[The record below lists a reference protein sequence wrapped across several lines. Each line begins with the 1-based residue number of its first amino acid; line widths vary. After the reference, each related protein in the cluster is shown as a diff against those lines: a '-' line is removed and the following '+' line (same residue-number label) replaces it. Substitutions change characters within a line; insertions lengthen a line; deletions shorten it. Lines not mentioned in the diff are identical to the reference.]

1 MGWTIVERRLGR
13 AGGIKRRYTRQRE
26 WDAKYGAD
34 MWAVG
39 YVVDGRFISQE
50 EALELIYYQSYAEH
64 FEQHPEDL
72 EELLATAKAL
82 RNPHAEATTGV
93 DLQVPIILDYLH
105 RHGLDLRGDELLD
118 IGSWNGTA
126 SHALSI
132 RLSPLHIKLA
142 GDPRM
147 TLEQFWQDKKC
158 LAVWEDA
165 EG

>member
-13 AGGIKRRYTRQRE
+13 AGGMKQRHARQRE

-39 YVVDGRFISQE
+39 YVVDGRFITQE
-50 EALELIYYQSYAEH
+50 DALEGIYYQSYAEH
-64 FEQHPEDL
+64 FERYPEDL
-72 EELLATAKAL
+72 EELVATAKAL
-82 RNPHAEATTGV
+82 RNPHSEATTGA

-105 RHGLDLRGDELLD
+105 RHGLDLRGDELVD
-118 IGSWNGTA
+118 IGSWNGSA

-158 LAVWEDA
+158 LAVWEDV
-165 EG
+165 